1 MYGAVTKKIIIALL
15 ASMPLSIVSCS
26 GGKSEDELNAEN
38 LLSKVK
44 NLYADKQ
51 YGNAMEMIDSLME
64 SFPGM
69 IDVQRKAMHF
79 QTLIIEKQ
87 TIQDSLNNEIAF
99 KKAKQLEDSLSKAF
113 KFIKTEDMVEG
124 YHLANYVNPD
134 QLLTTS
140 NIEARIAENSGIYI
154 VSALHG
160 SSVKHTHIKIVSGNE
175 SVTTKDVP
183 LSNPRNYRFVDGG
196 KNTEMVTFNTTECDS
211 LCAFVNNHIDKPI
224 KLLFQGNNKQKA
236 IILDS
241 KTKTAISETW
251 KYYSVRQQIA
261 SAEINRLKFMK
272 KLQLARK
279 QIKQTATNIQGDRQ

>member
-124 YHLANYVNPD
+124 
-134 QLLTTS
+134 
-140 NIEARIAENSGIYI
+140 
-154 VSALHG
+154 
-160 SSVKHTHIKIVSGNE
+160 
-175 SVTTKDVP
+175 
-183 LSNPRNYRFVDGG
+183 
-196 KNTEMVTFNTTECDS
+196 
-211 LCAFVNNHIDKPI
+211 
-224 KLLFQGNNKQKA
+224 
-236 IILDS
+236 
-241 KTKTAISETW
+241 
-251 KYYSVRQQIA
+251 
-261 SAEINRLKFMK
+261 
-272 KLQLARK
+272 
-279 QIKQTATNIQGDRQ
+279 